1 MLIYYECKKPV
12 DMLVNVEIPKDNI
25 DGVRLIENAT
35 SFMIDYCDDVVVRVS
50 TYPFEH
56 LIELKPI

>member
-1 MLIYYECKKPV
+1 
-12 DMLVNVEIPKDNI
+12 MLVNVEIPKDNI